1 MADWKALQIEVPGKE
16 LLAPTATVL
25 EQLLILL
32 EVLKT
37 ILNTIKVFL
46 IDFGNPIR
54 ALVDALISLIEELF
68 LSLKATGIYGL
79 FHVPNPADDPNF
91 ENHRGFDAFTEVFK
105 ASLFDSKDPNR
116 PQPRQGSTVG
126 GFVLLVVTADAPF
139 GLLGKIKQL
148 LKFFNREFS
157 SPRYEAPQNLKAAPL
172 GPGGDPILSI
182 SDVFKINP
190 EKIGLTWDLSTSSE
204 TPDNGFN
211 DVISRV
217 ANEFVPSNFLI
228 EKSTINPSAEVID
241 VGDIK
246 NASVAGKVEQGI
258 VKSVAGTSSQV
269 TQRQLLRDTND
280 DLVIKF
286 TKYIVI
292 DSFLISSLI
301 GQLGRMRWV
310 DDDVEPDTTYY
321 YRVRAFSG
329 DLALTDDGQIDFAPP
344 AKTQGRSEPCV
355 KWPSRSDEPEAEC
368 VMGKASGI
376 VAIRVPAPLSVATFD
391 VVENLRRVFQAAF
404 TCDFHRFYNANAGS
418 VTGEGSLAKLAG
430 GAARYY
436 AHDLV
441 VTIQGAPG
449 DTIPAK
455 VFNLP
460 SLEFPW
466 EARSIR
472 RQSAR
477 LADSLASAMLEGG
490 SSSVETFRSLMQA
503 VGPVLQESTLEG
515 AVFALTETEDIT
527 DDDQASV
534 FLTAYG
540 DETFRESLLEVV
552 NFLKAFAGGGTP
564 PDWVALSPLRDIV
577 PWSGEIIY
585 SLLDKI
591 QSLVDAFNGVAKELN
606 DFIDLLTR
614 KIDTLERLLESLVS
628 ILDFIESLQIGAYA
642 LVVPEVSG
650 TAVDW
655 VRVVDEAGGTRPPSG
670 PGGYSG
676 GVALSY
682 VASDITAFK
691 TAFSVIFGA

>member
-1 MADWKALQIEVPGKE
+1 VADWKSLQIQVPGKD
-16 LLAPTATVL
+16 LLAPAANVL
-25 EQLLILL
+25 EQLLMLL
-32 EVLKT
+32 EVLKA
-37 ILNTIKVFL
+37 ILDTIKVFL
-46 IDFGNPIR
+46 IDFGNPIK

-68 LSLKATGIYGL
+68 LSLKATGVYGL
-79 FHVPNPADDPNF
+79 FHVPNPVDDPNF
-91 ENHRGFDAFTEVFK
+91 ANHRGFDAFTEVFK
-105 ASLFDSKDPNR
+105 ESLFDSKDPNR

-172 GPGGDPILSI
+172 GPDGDPILSI
-182 SDVFKINP
+182 SDVFTMNP
-190 EKIGLTWDLSTSSE
+190 EKLGLTWDLSTSSE

-217 ANEFVPSNFLI
+217 AHEFVPSNFLI

-241 VGDIK
+241 VKDIK
-246 NASVAGKVEQGI
+246 NPDVAGKVEQA
-258 VKSVAGTSSQV
+258 VSKSIAGTSSRV
-269 TQRQLLRDTND
+269 TQRQLLRDTYD

-286 TKYIVI
+286 TKYIVL

-329 DLALTDDGQIDFAPP
+329 DLAVTSNGQIDFAPP
-344 AKTQGRSEPCV
+344 AKTQGRSDPCV
-355 KWPSRSDEPEAEC
+355 KWPSTSTDPDSEC

-376 VAIRVPAPLSVATFD
+376 IAIRVPAPLSVASFA

-404 TCDFHRFYNANAGS
+404 TCDFHRFRDVNS
-418 VTGEGSLAKLAG
+418 TPLTGEGSLVKLAG
-430 GAARYY
+430 AAARYSSQE
-436 AHDLV
+436 LV
-441 VTIQGAPG
+441 AGIRGAPG
-449 DTIPAK
+449 DTISAQIS
-455 VFNLP
+455 NLP
-460 SLEFPW
+460 ALEFPW
-466 EARSIR
+466 EARGVR

-477 LADSLASAMLEGG
+477 LADTVASALLEGG
-490 SSSVETFRSLMQA
+490 SSTTETFRSLMQT
-503 VGPVLQESTLEG
+503 PNSVLNEATLEA
-515 AVFALTETEDIT
+515 AVFALTETEDVS
-527 DDDQASV
+527 DDVQASA
-534 FLTAYG
+534 FLAAYEDEPFRTA
-540 DETFRESLLEVV
+540 LLEVTG
-552 NFLKAFAGGGTP
+552 FLKTFTGGGTP
-564 PDWVALSPLRDIV
+564 PDWIALSPLRDIV
-577 PWSGEIIY
+577 PWSGEVIY

-628 ILDFIESLQIGAYA
+628 VLDFIESLQIGAYV
-642 LVVPEVSG
+642 LVVPEVNG

-655 VRVVDEAGGTRPPSG
+655 VRTVDEAGGTRPPSG

-682 VASDITAFK
+682 VASDVTAFK
-691 TAFSVIFGA
+691 TAFSLIFGA